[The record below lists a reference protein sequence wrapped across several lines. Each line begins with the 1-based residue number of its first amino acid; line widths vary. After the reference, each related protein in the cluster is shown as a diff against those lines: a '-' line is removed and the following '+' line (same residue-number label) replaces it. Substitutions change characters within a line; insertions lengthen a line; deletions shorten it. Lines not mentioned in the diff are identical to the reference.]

1 MLCSCGVKKKKSIRS
16 RGCAFAELGGR
27 PLLFGNQFTIM
38 MAASDEFRLPKLAA
52 DNYHT
57 WCIRARAALVQK
69 GCWDA
74 IEPGYSEEMTDKE
87 KKVDNKALTFL
98 FLVVEDNYLD
108 DIGKSKTAREAWMT
122 LQEMHS
128 KFGLLHILQ
137 LMRDFFNVKMKKE
150 ESMQSY
156 LGRLMELHRKLSSA
170 GHAFTDRE
178 VALVMLMG
186 LPAAYEPLILNLEQD
201 EEQLSTKVVKTRLL
215 IEEKRKLR
223 RNEESVDNDENQ
235 TRALVSKTCSTS
247 DSKQQNEKMSY
258 QPAHKKDDKIRQRT
272 SGIQKKKVRCFAC
285 GKIGHIARDC
295 DQCPDEEKD
304 QQKKR
309 SLPHAKIATHTAL
322 CAKDEAASH
331 PGVWHLD
338 SGATDH
344 MTSQRSKV
352 TDFMPCESAVETANR
367 ESMKVKGKGRVKIQ
381 LSEQCGGTNIT
392 LEDVLYVPALNGNL
406 LSVGRIE
413 ERGLQVTF
421 AAGKAFV
428 SKDNGEVV
436 LTATKQGR
444 LYTVEEAEVSSRLA
458 KAKDTSLWHRRLG
471 HLHQDAVRSLCG
483 TSKDHMEDHCDVCR
497 LGKLRRR
504 SFPKG
509 EATRAK
515 APLELIHSDVVGK
528 IMPTSKGG
536 SSYFVTFTD
545 DYSRYTVVYPM
556 KAKSEVLQRFE
567 EYRCMAE
574 NFHDRKVKVLRS
586 DNGGEYTSTDFNE
599 YLTEHGIRHQLTIPG
614 TPEQNGVAERI
625 NQTLLDMTR
634 CLLIESGVPKELWAD
649 AVVTASRIRNKCPSK
664 AIEGKSPEALWTGG
678 EVKLDSLRVFG
689 CRAWSVR
696 SRLRKKGK
704 LDPKAEEC
712 VLVGYPEGVKGYK
725 LWNLED
731 DRFFVSRDVS
741 FDEGYFPC
749 KHVQAATTSARVCD
763 STDEP
768 VMFQVE
774 GSSDDPHDADSADH
788 SDSDGR
794 NNREAVSS
802 DEDEQATQ
810 QPSSA
815 TGGSTLAPRRSE
827 RLANKE
833 IRSREC
839 PGCCVARHSLKD
851 PETLQEA
858 LAAPDKE
865 EWKAAMQSELDSLK
879 ASETWELVPRPKGRQ
894 VVKCKWV
901 FRRKYDANGDLERY
915 KARLVACG
923 YSQVE
928 GIDFKE
934 TFSPVVKLKSIR
946 TLLAIAVEREW
957 KIHQVDI
964 TAAYLNGTLKEAVYM
979 EQPKSSRAREDDKV
993 CLLKKSLYGLRQSGR
1008 EWNLTLDSLLKSEG
1022 MTRSKADPCVYVS
1035 QGKELIVGVY
1045 VDDLL
1050 IIAKDETEIANF
1062 KSRLGRKFDAKDLG
1076 EASHILSMRLKKE
1089 EGGKLSLDQ
1098 TAYAEDILETFG
1110 MTDARPASS
1119 PLDPGSKYEKGDS
1132 RNPPREDLK
1141 FRYRQAVGALLYLA
1155 GGTRPDIAFATAYMS
1170 QFNEHPTEQHWSG
1183 IKHILRYIKG
1193 TKSYA
1198 LVFRKAGTCV
1208 QAFCDAD
1215 WASDRTDR
1223 KSFSGY
1229 VFTLAGAAI
1238 SWSSRKQ
1245 RCTALSTVEAE
1256 YVAMC
1261 QAAKEALWLQQF
1273 LGELSASEFA
1283 QKPQVLKVDNQGAI
1297 ALAKNQVTSER
1308 SKHIDLKYFF
1318 LRENI
1323 EEGRLQLKYV
1333 ESSTNSADLFT
1344 KPLNGKKT
1352 HAYCECL
1359 GVKSVCCALRSP

>member
-1 MLCSCGVKKKKSIRS
+1 
-16 RGCAFAELGGR
+16 
-27 PLLFGNQFTIM
+27 

-57 WCIRARAALVQK
+57 WSIRARAALVQK

-108 DIGKSKTAREAWMT
+108 DIGESKTAREAWTT
-122 LQEMHS
+122 LEEMHS

-137 LMRDFFNVKMKKE
+137 LMRDFFNVRMKKE

-186 LPAAYEPLILNLEQD
+186 LPASYEPLILNLEQD

-223 RNEESVDNDENQ
+223 RNEESVDNDDSQ
-235 TRALVSKTCSTS
+235 TRALVSKSCSTS
-247 DSKQQNEKMSY
+247 DSKQQNDKMSY

-272 SGIQKKKVRCFAC
+272 SGVQKKKVRCFAC

-295 DQCPDEEKD
+295 DQFPDEEKD

-309 SLPHAKIATHTAL
+309 SLPHAKIATHMAL

-367 ESMKVKGKGRVKIQ
+367 ESIKVEGKGRVEIQ

-444 LYTVEEAEVSSRLA
+444 LYTVKEAEVSSRLA

-483 TSKDHMEDHCDVCR
+483 TGKDHMEDHCDVCR
-497 LGKLRRR
+497 LGKLRRK

-528 IMPTSKGG
+528 IVPTSKGG

-586 DNGGEYTSTDFNE
+586 DNGGEYTSTDFKE
-599 YLTEHGIRHQLTIPG
+599 YLTEHGIKHQLTIPG
-614 TPEQNGVAERI
+614 TPEQNGVAERM

-678 EVKLDSLRVFG
+678 EVKLDGLRVFG

-696 SRLRKKGK
+696 GRLRKKGK

-725 LWNLED
+725 LWNFEED
-731 DRFFVSRDVS
+731 HFFVSRDVS
-741 FDEGYFPC
+741 FDEDCFPC
-749 KHVQAATTSARVCD
+749 KHVQAATTGPKVCD
-763 STDEP
+763 STVEP

-774 GSSDDPHDADSADH
+774 ASSDDPQDADSADH
-788 SDSDGR
+788 SDSDDR
-794 NNREAVSS
+794 NDRAAVSS
-802 DEDEQATQ
+802 DENEQAMQ
-810 QPSSA
+810 QPSNA
-815 TGGSTLAPRRSE
+815 TDDSTLAPRRSE

-865 EWKAAMQSELDSLK
+865 EWKAAMKSELDSLK

-901 FRRKYDANGDLERY
+901 FRKKYDANGDLERY

-979 EQPKSSRAREDDKV
+979 EQPQSSRAREDGKV

-1050 IIAKDETEIANF
+1050 IIAKDETEIADF
-1062 KSRLGRKFDAKDLG
+1062 KSRLGREFDAKDLG

-1089 EGGKLSLDQ
+1089 GSGKLSLDQ

-1170 QFNEHPTEQHWSG
+1170 QFSEHPTEEHWSG

-1261 QAAKEALWLQQF
+1261 QATKEALWLQQF

-1283 QKPQVLKVDNQGAI
+1283 QEPQILKVDNQGAI
-1297 ALAKNQVTSER
+1297 SLAKNQVTSER

-1318 LRENI
+1318 LREKI
-1323 EEGRLQLKYV
+1323 EEGRLQLQYV